1 MSLDMTIATR
11 GAQTLGGATQEDETE
26 VDAQAAVASRLWLRD
41 AMVAAAIGLGV
52 LMSAALSV
60 LLFLR

>member
-11 GAQTLGGATQEDETE
+11 GAETLGDATHENEIQVE
-26 VDAQAAVASRLWLRD
+26 AQTVAAGWPWLRD

-52 LMSAALSV
+52 LMSSGLAV

>member
-11 GAQTLGGATQEDETE
+11 GAETLGGATHEDETE
-26 VDAQAAVASRLWLRD
+26 VDAQVAAASRLWLQN
-41 AMVAAAIGLGV
+41 AMVVVGTALGV
-52 LMSAALSV
+52 LFSSALAV